1 MARSVDMSLLRL
13 DILLR
18 LDYGLGYDLIFHN
31 VRLDCLSYPRL
42 DITARLDPYYEHDLI
57 FLLYDLII

>member
-1 MARSVDMSLLRL
+1 MSLLRL

-42 DITARLDPYYEHDLI
+42 DITARLELI
-57 FLLYDLII
+57 TNTT